1 MPRPLLKVNRPT
13 VSAESFDDEVIIIH
27 FKNGNYYSLDA
38 FGARAWEAL
47 EHGSDREQIIRHI
60 SARFQA
66 EREKLA
72 RRLDTMLA
80 ELLAEDLIQE
90 TNGVPEEMPSSEALD
105 TLVDLPEDA
114 GKLLKFDD
122 MQELLLLD
130 PIHDVD
136 DAGWPHSSTASE
148 PGTDD

>member
-1 MPRPLLKVNRPT
+1 MRNQIFRVNRPT

-27 FKNGNYYSLDA
+27 FENGNYYSLDA

-47 EHGSDREQIIRHI
+47 ENGTGREQIIRHI
-60 SARFQA
+60 SARFRA
-66 EREKLA
+66 EREEIA
-72 RRLDTMLA
+72 RRLDSMLT
-80 ELLAEDLIQE
+80 ELLAEDLIRE
-90 TNGVPEEMPSSEALD
+90 IAGDAEELISSEALD
-105 TLVDLPEDA
+105 ALEDLPENA
-114 GKLLKFDD
+114 GTLLKFDD

-148 PGTDD
+148 PGSDD